1 MEDLNSVDKSKRDVF
16 TSAYF
21 ICGLLLLLM
30 NDFYLK
36 EAFHNQLTG
45 KLSDIAGLFIFP
57 LFFSHFLRAKKLVY
71 ASTVVLF
78 IIWKSDLA
86 SPMINYWNA
95 LNVYQIERTIDR
107 TDLYALLVIPVSYKF
122 KGRLAFRDCISHKY
136 LRLFIML
143 VACFSFMATAGTHG
157 NIARYNID
165 ASKAD
170 VYHALQLL
178 AQDNPENIVPDSFP
192 GPPERV
198 TVNGKSME
206 LGDHILVDSVD
217 FKLYRPGEKKYPV
230 IRYFFSGG
238 NSNWQDNKCQLIL
251 VGVVNKY
258 GNSLFE
264 KDLKAGSK
272 SQARDDFKRLVVD
285 KLDKYLK
292 EGKKDLLH
300 HSTP

>member
-21 ICGLLLLLM
+21 ICGLLLLLI

-57 LFFSHFLRAKKLVY
+57 LFFSHVFGGKKVVY

-78 IIWKSDLA
+78 MIWKSELA
-86 SPMINYWNA
+86 SPVINYLNA
-95 LNVYQIERTIDR
+95 LNVYRMERTVDM
-107 TDLYALLVIPVSYKF
+107 TDLYALLVIPLSYNF
-122 KGRLAFRDCISHKY
+122 KGRLTFRDYISLKY
-136 LRLFIML
+136 LRIFIML
-143 VACFSFMATAGTHG
+143 LTCFSFMATAGTHG
-157 NIARYNID
+157 NIGRYNID

-170 VYHALQLL
+170 VYNALKLL
-178 AQDNPENIVPDSFP
+178 AKDNPQNIVPDSFP
-192 GPPERV
+192 GPAERV
-198 TVNGKSME
+198 TVNGQSME
-206 LGDHILVDSVD
+206 LGDHILADSID
-217 FKLYRPGEKKYPV
+217 FKLYRPGDKKYPV
-230 IRYFFSGG
+230 IRYFFSGR
-238 NSNWQDNKCQLIL
+238 NSDWQDNKCQLVL

-258 GNSLFE
+258 GNSVFA
-264 KDLKAGSK
+264 KDLKSEDK
-272 SQARDDFKRLVVD
+272 SRAREDFELLVVD